1 MAEPRHKQEA
11 MVIGQVVG
19 GGKLELE
26 LPALVDTRLLIQ
38 ANSGGGK
45 SWLLRLIAE
54 RAGIQTIVLDNEG
67 EFASLREA
75 VDVLLVGASGEL
87 PANPRHAA
95 LLARRL
101 LEYKV
106 SAVIDLYELK
116 LAERRR
122 FVKLFLDSLIHL
134 PRDLWRPTL
143 VILDEAHIYCP
154 ERGSGEAESTEAVIS
169 LMSQG
174 RKRGYAGIIA
184 TQRLS
189 KLHKDAAAEAN
200 NVIIGRTW
208 LDADQARAG
217 DALGLSKSD
226 RLKLRDVEQGE
237 FYAFGPALNRPG
249 VVHFRSDQV
258 RTTHPRPGQ
267 RHLLTA
273 PAPSQA
279 IRGVLAKFADLPQE
293 AEEEVRGLEKAR
305 RRIAELERQIKGLK
319 SARTAP
325 EIDRDA
331 IERTVMAAVERERQL
346 WQRKLEK
353 SRARFRQITAATNSA
368 EQSVQKLKV
377 LVHQAEGESASAP
390 SPVVTADLY
399 LNHRCGSA
407 AKPAGKGSARAFS
420 LDGPMK
426 LSSGERRILTA
437 LAQHS
442 PGRSKVQVAVLT
454 GYAATGGGFN
464 NYLGALRSRGL
475 IAGDG
480 DRLTITDAGIQALGS
495 WEPLPAG
502 SALIEYWRGRLGKAE
517 RSILEALAET
527 YPDTLTKEEVAAKAG
542 YEANGGGF
550 NNALG
555 RLRTLELVQGRSE
568 LRASEHLFDSG
579 SI

>member
-1 MAEPRHKQEA
+1 MI
-11 MVIGQVVG
+11 IGQIIAG
-19 GGKLELE
+19 EKLELD
-26 LPALVDTRLLIQ
+26 LPTLVDTRLLIQ

-75 VDVLLVGASGEL
+75 VDVLLVGAGGEL

-106 SAVIDLYELK
+106 SAVVDLYELK
-116 LAERRR
+116 LAERRC
-122 FVKLFLDSLIHL
+122 FVKLFLESLIHL

-208 LDADQARAG
+208 LDADQVRAG
-217 DALGLSKSD
+217 DALGLSKAD
-226 RLKLRDVEQGE
+226 RLKLRDVGQGE
-237 FYAFGPALNRPG
+237 FYAFGPALGQPG
-249 VVHFRSDQV
+249 VVRFRSDKV

-273 PAPSQA
+273 PAPSRA
-279 IRGVLAKFADLPQE
+279 IRGVLAKFGDLPHE
-293 AEEEVRGLEKAR
+293 VEEEIRGLDEAR
-305 RRIAELERQIKGLK
+305 RRIAELERQIKHHKGASAAQQIDPLAIQRAVK
-319 SARTAP
+319 S
-325 EIDRDA
+325 
-331 IERTVMAAVERERQL
+331 AVERERAA
-346 WQRKLEK
+346 WQRKLEQG
-353 SRARFRQITAATNSA
+353 SVRFRHMTAALASTGQSLEKVKVLLEDIKREWPRQSSVVNAVPSSVNHRPERTTKPANEDRVASA
-368 EQSVQKLKV
+368 E
-377 LVHQAEGESASAP
+377 
-390 SPVVTADLY
+390 
-399 LNHRCGSA
+399 
-407 AKPAGKGSARAFS
+407 S
-420 LDGPMK
+420 LDGPLK
-426 LSSGERRILTA
+426 LAAGERRILTA
-437 LAQHS
+437 LAQY
-442 PGRSKVQVAVLT
+442 PQGRSKVQVAVLT

-475 IAGDG
+475 IKGDG
-480 DRLTITDAGIQALGS
+480 DSLRITETGIRELGS
-495 WEPLPAG
+495 WEPLPTGA
-502 SALIEYWRGRLGKAE
+502 ALVDYWRGRLGKAE
-517 RSILEALAET
+517 RLILEMLT
-527 YPDTLTKEEVAAKAG
+527 QVYPDPLTKGEVAVKAG

-555 RLRTLELVQGRSE
+555 RLRTLELVQGRGE
-568 LRASEHLFDSG
+568 LRASDDLFDSET
-579 SI
+579 I

>member
-1 MAEPRHKQEA
+1 MI
-11 MVIGQVVG
+11 IGQIIG
-19 GGKLELE
+19 GGKLELDM
-26 LPALVDTRLLIQ
+26 PTLVDTRLLIQ

-122 FVKLFLDSLIHL
+122 FVKLFLESLIHL

-154 ERGSGEAESTEAVIS
+154 ERGSGEAESTEAVVS

-208 LDADQARAG
+208 LDADQVRAG
-217 DALGLSKSD
+217 DALGLSKAD
-226 RLKLRDVEQGE
+226 RLKLRDLGQGE
-237 FYAFGPALNRPG
+237 FYAFGPALGKPG

-258 RTTHPRPGQ
+258 RTTHPRPGK

-273 PAPSQA
+273 PAPSRA
-279 IRGVLAKFADLPQE
+279 IRGVLGKFADLPHE
-293 AEEEVRGLEKAR
+293 AEEEIRGLDQAL
-305 RRIAELERQIKGLK
+305 RRIAELEREIKHFKGASGSHQIDHVAVKRAVI
-319 SARTAP
+319 S
-325 EIDRDA
+325 
-331 IERTVMAAVERERQL
+331 VVERERVA
-346 WQRKLEK
+346 WQRKLE
-353 SRARFRQITAATNSA
+353 
-368 EQSVQKLKV
+368 
-377 LVHQAEGESASAP
+377 
-390 SPVVTADLY
+390 
-399 LNHRCGSA
+399 
-407 AKPAGKGSARAFS
+407 
-420 LDGPMK
+420 
-426 LSSGERRILTA
+426 
-437 LAQHS
+437 
-442 PGRSKVQVAVLT
+442 
-454 GYAATGGGFN
+454 
-464 NYLGALRSRGL
+464 
-475 IAGDG
+475 
-480 DRLTITDAGIQALGS
+480 
-495 WEPLPAG
+495 
-502 SALIEYWRGRLGKAE
+502 
-517 RSILEALAET
+517 
-527 YPDTLTKEEVAAKAG
+527 
-542 YEANGGGF
+542 
-550 NNALG
+550 
-555 RLRTLELVQGRSE
+555 
-568 LRASEHLFDSG
+568 
-579 SI
+579 